1 MRADIDRLMAERG
14 MDAIVVMIDE
24 MYSPQVDYLAG
35 RVSVYGGL
43 LVKTWQAE
51 PVFIV
56 SGMEVEEAK
65 ASGLQVYSWDDFGYR
80 DALNANGNDV
90 VAARVLLWGRCL
102 TQFGVASGKIGVY
115 GVSKI
120 EQVLPLFDALREAYP
135 QYQFV
140 GESGT
145 TLFAEAV
152 FTKDEDELR
161 RIASVAERT
170 SEVVRAAW
178 DFIASHRTN
187 DNEIVVDQDGI
198 PLLIGDVRRFV
209 LRALLERGLEDTG
222 MIFAQGR
229 DGAFP
234 HSRGRDEEPLRLG
247 EAIVFDLFP
256 REAGGGV
263 HHDITRTWC
272 IGYAPDEVREVY
284 DTVMEAFD
292 LAHEIFAVGRPV
304 REMQEAVMQYFEDR
318 NHPTWRQ
325 NPGTADGYTHSLGH
339 GIGLEIHEGYTI
351 SHLNKDDV
359 FAVGNVITIEP
370 GLYYPERGFG
380 VRVED
385 TLYVAPDGQLLTLT
399 DVPKDL
405 VLPLRGS

>member
-24 MYSPQVDYLAG
+24 VYSPQVDFLAG
-35 RVSVYGGL
+35 RAHVHGGL
-43 LVKTWQAE
+43 LVKAWQAP
-51 PVFIV
+51 PVFVV
-56 SGMEVEEAK
+56 SGMEIEEAK
-65 ASGLQVYSWDDFGYR
+65 ATGLEAHSWDDFGYR
-80 DALNANGNDV
+80 EALNANGGDI
-90 VAARVLLWGRCL
+90 VAARVVLWGRCL
-102 TQFGVASGKIGVY
+102 AQFGVANGKIGVY
-115 GVSKI
+115 GISKI
-120 EQVLPLFDALREAYP
+120 EKILPLLDALREAYP

-140 GESGT
+140 GEGGT
-145 TLFAEAV
+145 SLFDAAV
-152 FTKDEDELR
+152 FTKDEEELR

-170 SEVVRAAW
+170 SEVVRATW

-187 DNEIVVDQDGI
+187 DAEVVVDRAGT
-198 PLLIGDVRRFV
+198 PLTIGDVKQFV
-209 LRALLERGLEDTG
+209 MAALMERGLEDTG
-222 MIFAQGR
+222 MTFAQGR

-234 HSRGRDEEPLRLG
+234 HSRGTDEEPLRLG
-247 EAIVFDLFP
+247 ETLVFDLFP
-256 REAGGGV
+256 RETGGGF

-272 IGYAPDEVREVY
+272 IGYAPDEVRETY
-284 DTVMEAFD
+284 QTVMEAFD
-292 LAHEIFAVGRPV
+292 LAHEMFAVGRPV

-325 NPGTADGYTHSLGH
+325 NPTSKEGYIHSLGH
-339 GIGLEIHEGYTI
+339 GVGLEIHEGYTI
-351 SHLNKDDV
+351 SHLNRDDV

-370 GLYYPERGFG
+370 GLYYPEKGYG

-405 VLPLRGS
+405 VLPLRG

>member
-1 MRADIDRLMAERG
+1 MKADIDRLMAQRG
-14 MDAIVVMIDE
+14 MDAIVVIIDE
-24 MYSPQVDYLAG
+24 VYSPQVDFLAG
-35 RVSVYGGL
+35 RASVYGGL
-43 LVKTWQAE
+43 LIKTWQAA
-51 PVFIV
+51 PVFVV

-65 ASGLQVYSWDDFGYR
+65 STGLQAYSWDDFGYR
-80 DALNANGNDV
+80 DALNANGGDT

-102 TQFGVASGKIGVY
+102 AQFGVSSGRIGVY
-115 GVSKI
+115 GVSKV
-120 EQVLPLFDALREAYP
+120 EQILPLFEALREAYP

-145 TLFAEAV
+145 SLFAEAV
-152 FTKDEDELR
+152 FTKDDEELR

-170 SEVVRAAW
+170 SEVVRATW

-187 DNEIVVDQDGI
+187 ESEIVVDQDGI
-198 PLLIGDVRRFV
+198 PLTIGDVRRFI
-209 LRALLERGLEDTG
+209 LRALLDRGLEDTG
-222 MIFAQGR
+222 LIFAQGR

-256 REAGGGV
+256 REAGGGF
-263 HHDITRTWC
+263 HHDMTRTWC
-272 IGYAPDEVREVY
+272 IGYAPDDVREAY

-292 LAHEIFAVGRPV
+292 LAHEMFAVGRPV

-325 NPGTADGYTHSLGH
+325 NPGSSDGYTHSLGH
-339 GIGLEIHEGYTI
+339 GLGLEIHEGYTI

-370 GLYYPERGFG
+370 GLYYPDRGFG

-405 VLPLRGS
+405 VLPLRG